1 MEQNYLKKS
10 GLLKPKIWLKK
21 VMNFA
26 FIMAISVL
34 PMAATFAQNITVSGK
49 VVDGSGEGLPGV
61 NVLVKGTLNGSVTDI
76 EGNYQLSAP
85 SDAILVFTY
94 IGFATQEVAV
104 NSQNTLDIT
113 LTEDYGELDEVVV
126 IGYGTTK
133 KSDLTGA
140 VTAIDTKQFN
150 KGQINTPQ
158 DLLTGRIA
166 GVNVTSS
173 DGQPGSGA
181 QIRIRGGSSLSA
193 SNDPLIVVDGVPL
206 TTDEIGGIRNPLSTI
221 NPQDIE
227 TVTVLKDASAT
238 AIYGARASNGVI
250 LVTTKR
256 GQVGTGIT
264 VNYSAQYS
272 LSTLPKT
279 ADNLTAAEFEALV
292 TESTTNGDL
301 SPTAATLLGSAA
313 TDWQD
318 EVYQRAHGTNH
329 NISATG
335 SFQGVPFRV
344 STGYLFQEG
353 ILRTS
358 SFDRTSVSIGVD
370 PSFLNDDLKVSIN
383 LKGSQTNNGFTNDGV
398 IGAAAAF
405 DPTQPVLDSES
416 PFGGYYFYRQSLNP
430 TDPGYVIPDNNA
442 PNNPVALLEQTN
454 NDSRVN
460 RFIGNVNFNYKL
472 PIEGLS
478 ANVNIATDRTST
490 DGFEVVDSLAQ
501 SERRVFDG
509 NVIYGKLNKYDNKY
523 QNDLFEGYLN
533 YAKELPGLNSRFEI
547 IGGYSYQ
554 YFFRETGSSETD
566 FARTVTTKP
575 INLDPSE
582 NKLISFYGRL
592 KYDLMEKYLVTVTV
606 RRDGSSRFLGDNQ
619 WGVFP
624 SAAVAWRVK
633 DESFLT
639 DVDFI
644 SDLKFR
650 AGYGITAQENIGESY
665 PALARISIGED
676 DARYQLGR
684 DGNGDPVFINVA
696 RFEAFDPNLKWEET
710 STINAGVD
718 FGFWNGRINGS
729 FDWYKRETTDLL
741 NTIDIP
747 AGTNFS
753 NRILTNVGSL
763 ENTGLEFTLNGIV
776 VDNADWRVD
785 LGVNLTRNTNEITKL
800 TNDDNPDFLG
810 NETGG
815 ISGGTGNVAQINS
828 VGFNTRT
835 FWLWEQ
841 VYDADGNPIEGV
853 FVDQNGDGQYTNAD
867 RVRSKNPDPSVFM
880 GFSTFVSYKKLSLAM
895 NARYQTGNYVYHN
908 VASANGTIN
917 NLFTNSTLRNVHA
930 SVLDT
935 RFVGTDLLNSIL
947 SNYYLEDASFF
958 RMDNITLGYA
968 IDKFVTDRL
977 SANVSF
983 TVQNAFVIT
992 DYSGLDPEV
1001 ADGID
1006 DNIYPRPRVFTL
1018 GLNVTFK

>member
-1 MEQNYLKKS
+1 MDQNYLKKG
-10 GLLKPKIWLKK
+10 GLFKPKFRLKK
-21 VMNFA
+21 VMSYVL
-26 FIMAISVL
+26 IMALAIAS
-34 PMAATFAQNITVSGK
+34 ASAQNLTVSGK
-49 VVDGSGEGLPGV
+49 VTDGSGEGLPGV
-61 NVLVKGTLNGSVTDI
+61 NVLIKGTLNGAVTDI
-76 EGNYQLSAP
+76 EGNYQLSVP
-85 SDAILVFTY
+85 SGATLVFTY
-94 IGFATQEVAV
+94 VGFATQEIDV
-104 NSQNTLDIT
+104 NAQNTISIIMS
-113 LTEDYGELDEVVV
+113 EDYGQLDEVVV
-126 IGYGTTK
+126 VGYGTTK

-140 VTAIDTKQFN
+140 VTAIDSKQFN

-158 DLLTGRIA
+158 GLLTGRIA

-227 TVTVLKDASAT
+227 TITVLKDASAT

-256 GQVGTGIT
+256 GQVGAGIS
-264 VNYSAQYS
+264 VNYSAQFS
-272 LSTLPKT
+272 LSTLPEI
-279 ADNLTAAEFEALV
+279 ADNLTPEEFASLV
-292 TESTTNGDL
+292 NESSGNGDI
-301 SPTAATLLGSAA
+301 SPVAATLLGS
-313 TDWQD
+313 TQTNWQN
-318 EVYQRAHGTNH
+318 EVYQQAQGTNH
-329 NISATG
+329 NISASG
-335 SFQGVPFRV
+335 AFKGVPFRV

-358 SFDRTSVSIGVD
+358 SFERTSISLGLD
-370 PSFLNDDLKVSIN
+370 PSFLNDDLRVSIN

-398 IGAAAAF
+398 IGSAATF
-405 DPTQPVLDSES
+405 DPTQPVFDSES
-416 PFGGYYFYRQSLNP
+416 PFGGYYFYRQSLIP
-430 TDPGYVIPDNNA
+430 TDPGFLIPDNNA
-442 PNNPVALLEQTN
+442 PKNPVGLLEQTN

-460 RFIGNVNFNYKL
+460 RFIGNINFNYKL

-478 ANVNIATDRTST
+478 ANLNLATDRTTT
-490 DGFEVVDSLAQ
+490 DGLEVVDSLAQ
-501 SERRVFDG
+501 SERRLFAG
-509 NVIYGKLNKYDNKY
+509 NVIYGKINKYDNQY
-523 QNDLFEGYLN
+523 QNDLFEFYLN
-533 YAKELPGLNSRFEI
+533 YAKELPGLDSRFEV

-554 YFFRETGSSETD
+554 YFFRETGSYETD
-566 FARTVTTKP
+566 IIRSVTTKP
-575 INLDPSE
+575 INPDPSE

-592 KYDLMEKYLVTVTV
+592 KYDFKEKYLLTVTV

-619 WGVFP
+619 WGIFP
-624 SAAVAWRVK
+624 SAALAWRIK

-639 DVDFI
+639 NVDI
-644 SDLKFR
+644 VSDLKIR
-650 AGYGITAQENIGESY
+650 AGYGVTAQENIGESY

-684 DGNGDPVFINVA
+684 DGNGNPIFINVA

-710 STINAGVD
+710 TTINVGVD

-763 ENTGLEFTLNGIV
+763 ENNGLEFALNGIV

-785 LGVNLTRNTNEITKL
+785 LGFNLTRNTNEITRL
-800 TNDDNPDFLG
+800 TNSNDPDFLG

-828 VGFNTRT
+828 VGFNRST
-835 FWLWEQ
+835 FWLLQQ
-841 VYDADGNPIEGV
+841 VYDANGNPIEGV
-853 FVDQNGDGQYTNAD
+853 YVDQDGDGQYTNAD
-867 RVRSKNPDPSVFM
+867 RVRSKNPDPTMFM
-880 GFSTFVSYKKLSLAM
+880 GFSSFVSYKKVSLTM
-895 NARYQTGNYVYHN
+895 NGRYQTGNYVYHN
-908 VASANGTIN
+908 IASANGNIN
-917 NLFTNSTLRNVHA
+917 GLYTNNTLRNIHS

-935 RFVGTDLLNSIL
+935 RFVGTGFLNNLL

-958 RMDNITLGYA
+958 RMDNITVGYSLE
-968 IDKFVTDRL
+968 KFLNDRF

-992 DYSGLDPEV
+992 NYSGLDPEV

-1018 GLNVTFK
+1018 GLNVNFK